1 MAAKIDTLTRFL
13 DEHGIAY
20 EVVEHPEQFTA
31 ASEARAAGADPD
43 DAAKD
48 VVLRKGDEY
57 VLAVIPASA
66 QLDLRKAADLLGYG
80 GELRLA
86 NEADIARRFPEF
98 ELGALPPF
106 GPILNVEEIVDR
118 RLLDHERV
126 LCSGGD
132 HRHSV
137 RIDPNEMVRVGSAT
151 VGDLAKDTASRW

>member
-1 MAAKIDTLTRFL
+1 MAAKVDTLTRFL
-13 DEHGIAY
+13 DEHAVAY
-20 EVVEHPEQFTA
+20 EVVEHPERFTA
-31 ASEARAAGADPD
+31 ASEARAAGTDPD

-48 VVLRKGDEY
+48 VVLRRGDEY
-57 VLAVIPASA
+57 VLAVIPAST
-66 QLDLRKAADLLGYG
+66 QLDLRKAADLLGDG

-86 NEADIARRFPEF
+86 DEADIARRFPEF

-106 GPILNVEEIVDR
+106 GPILKVEEIVDR

-137 RIDPNEMVRVGSAT
+137 RVDPKEMVRVSSAT
-151 VGDLAKDTASRW
+151 VGDLARD